1 MEEKIFG
8 KRIEEKVFPK
18 MPERKFFRKMPE
30 GKFFR
35 EKAEGKFFQKKAEG
49 KFFRKKEEGKF
60 FQEKARGKRAP
71 IGKVFLW
78 GILTV
83 LAVVA
88 LYPVF
93 FLVSGSFMGKDELRD
108 YLGAV
113 VLGSQG
119 YADFPLLPVYPTLR
133 HYIEIFLDSPEFFV
147 MFWNSV
153 KITFGVLAGQL
164 VVGTMAAWGFAK
176 YEFLWK
182 KGFFLIYMI
191 LMLLPF
197 QVLMLSDY
205 LVLDRLALTDHL
217 LGIILPGIFSTFP
230 VFIIYRFFRE
240 IPDSL
245 IESARLDGA
254 REWQLF
260 WYLALPI
267 GSSGIIAA
275 MVLEFLE
282 YWSLIEQPL
291 TFLKEKRLFPL
302 SIFLPDITSANQ
314 SGMAFAASVITFLP
328 ALLVFLG
335 GQNYLEQGIMAG
347 AVKE

>member
-1 MEEKIFG
+1 MVGRIFEKRMKEKI
-8 KRIEEKVFPK
+8 IL
-18 MPERKFFRKMPE
+18 
-30 GKFFR
+30 
-35 EKAEGKFFQKKAEG
+35 
-49 KFFRKKEEGKF
+49 KKETVGKL
-60 FQEKARGKRAP
+60 
-71 IGKVFLW
+71 FLW
-78 GILTV
+78 FILTV
-83 LAVVA
+83 LAMLA
-88 LYPVF
+88 LYPVL
-93 FLVSGSFMGKDELRD
+93 FLVSGSFMGKDELWD

-113 VLGSQG
+113 VSGSGG

-133 HYIEIFLDSPEFFV
+133 HYVQIFLDSPEFFV
-147 MFWNSV
+147 MFWNSM

-164 VVGTMAAWGFAK
+164 VIGTMAAWGFAK
-176 YEFLWK
+176 YEFPWK
-182 KGFFLIYMI
+182 RGFFLIYMI

-282 YWSLIEQPL
+282 YWSLMEQPM

-302 SIFLPDITSANQ
+302 SIFLPDITSVEQ

-335 GQNYLEQGIMAG
+335 GQDYLEQGIMAG